1 MIFYFSATGNS
12 KYAAQRIAA
21 VTEDRLVSLRD
32 AVRARSYRF
41 SVGRDERIGF
51 VAPVYF
57 QGLPSILRFFLDKLQ
72 LEGYQEQY
80 IYLVMT
86 CGQWT
91 GGAADQLSKLL
102 AKKGMALSAQFA
114 IPMVDN
120 YVPAFTV
127 PGQEEAERILDRAEA
142 YIDEA
147 GRAVRSR
154 GAGDYNR
161 CKGPAPSLQTAAMYP
176 SYARGRSTRPFV
188 VTDGCIGCGL
198 CQEICPC
205 GAISLF
211 GGRPSWTKPRC
222 VQCLGCLH
230 RCPAKAIRW
239 KSADEDR
246 GRYYNP
252 RVEP

>member
-102 AKKGMALSAQFA
+102 E
-114 IPMVDN
+114 
-120 YVPAFTV
+120 
-127 PGQEEAERILDRAEA
+127 PGLPE
-142 YIDEA
+142 
-147 GRAVRSR
+147 
-154 GAGDYNR
+154 
-161 CKGPAPSLQTAAMYP
+161 
-176 SYARGRSTRPFV
+176 
-188 VTDGCIGCGL
+188 
-198 CQEICPC
+198 
-205 GAISLF
+205 
-211 GGRPSWTKPRC
+211 
-222 VQCLGCLH
+222 
-230 RCPAKAIRW
+230 
-239 KSADEDR
+239 
-246 GRYYNP
+246 
-252 RVEP
+252 